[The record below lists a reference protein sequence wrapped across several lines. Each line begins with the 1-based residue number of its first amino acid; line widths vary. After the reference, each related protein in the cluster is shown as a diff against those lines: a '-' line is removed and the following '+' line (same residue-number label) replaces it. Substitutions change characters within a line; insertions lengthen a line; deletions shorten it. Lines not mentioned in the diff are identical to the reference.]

1 MLKCLLYWETEYH
14 WKTEQ
19 TPTILIPNMFGIPVL
34 TVNVGKIKRSCQKK
48 ILLSFQSNMSPNL
61 LDNYKYMAQ
70 ENIGTTRPNF
80 YISWAWELEQAGNFK
95 GAEKVITVTI

>member
-1 MLKCLLYWETEYH
+1 MPTVLGNRIPLENRADPYHSNAEHVWYSSPHCKCWQNQKVIQE
-14 WKTEQ
+14 
-19 TPTILIPNMFGIPVL
+19 
-34 TVNVGKIKRSCQKK
+34 KIF
-48 ILLSFQSNMSPNL
+48 LSFQSNMSPNL